1 VASGGTE
8 PDRAPRDE
16 DGPGKQPPRPGS
28 VRPTSRRLLVA
39 IAVLGVAIGV
49 TLVKA
54 VEAGGGVAPAV
65 SWLTLVAWAFL
76 AALLFAAARNTH
88 QRIQV
93 RRERVEASRA
103 VFLLMIGKASAYVGA
118 LCAGVYAGFA
128 LSFLQAMGSSG
139 PRNRVIMAGAAA
151 VVSVLVVT
159 AGLLLERACR
169 IPEDPDENP

>member
-1 VASGGTE
+1 M
-8 PDRAPRDE
+8 
-16 DGPGKQPPRPGS
+16 
-28 VRPTSRRLLVA
+28 RPTSRRLLVA

-54 VEAGGGVAPAV
+54 IEAGDGVAPTV

-76 AALLFAAARNTH
+76 AALLFVAARNTH

-103 VFLLMIGKASAYVGA
+103 VFLLMIGKASAFVGA
-118 LCAGVYAGFA
+118 LCTGVYAGFA
-128 LSFLQAMGSSG
+128 LSFLQAMGASG
-139 PRNRVIMAGAAA
+139 PRQRVVMAGIAA
-151 VVSVLVVT
+151 VISVLVVT

-169 IPEDPDENP
+169 IPEDPDETP

>member
-1 VASGGTE
+1 MVSGGTG
-8 PDRAPRDE
+8 PDRAP
-16 DGPGKQPPRPGS
+16 GAGKEPPRPGS

-39 IAVLGVAIGV
+39 IVVLGAAIGW

-54 VEAGGGVAPAV
+54 IESGGGVAPTV
-65 SWLTLVAWAFL
+65 SWLTLVAWGFL

-93 RRERVEASRA
+93 RRERIEPSRA
-103 VFLLMIGKASAYVGA
+103 VFLLLIGKASAFVGA

-128 LSFLQAMGSSG
+128 LSFLGALGSSG
-139 PRNRVIMAGAAA
+139 PRNRVITAGAAA
-151 VVSVLVVT
+151 VISVLVVV

-169 IPEDPDENP
+169 IPEDPEDTP

>member
-1 VASGGTE
+1 MVSGGTE
-8 PDRAPRDE
+8 PGRAPRD
-16 DGPGKQPPRPGS
+16 DSQGPPPGS

-39 IAVLGVAIGV
+39 IAVLGVAVGV

-54 VEAGGGVAPAV
+54 IESGGGVAPAV
-65 SWLTLVAWAFL
+65 SWLTLIAWAFL

-93 RRERVEASRA
+93 RRERIEPSRA
-103 VFLLMIGKASAYVGA
+103 VFLLMIGKASAFVGA
-118 LCAGVYAGFA
+118 LCTGVYAGFA

-169 IPEDPDENP
+169 IPEDPDETP

>member
-1 VASGGTE
+1 VVSGGTE
-8 PDRAPRDE
+8 PDRAPRNGDKPE
-16 DGPGKQPPRPGS
+16 PPPGS

-39 IAVLGVAIGV
+39 IAVLGVAVGL
-49 TLVKA
+49 TMVKA
-54 VEAGGGVAPAV
+54 VEARGGVAPAV
-65 SWLTLVAWAFL
+65 SWLTLIAWAFL

-88 QRIQV
+88 QRVQV
-93 RRERVEASRA
+93 RRERIEPSRA
-103 VFLLMIGKASAYVGA
+103 VFLLMIGKASAFVGA

-128 LSFLQAMGSSG
+128 LSFLQAVGSSG

-169 IPEDPDENP
+169 VPEDPDKTP

>member
-1 VASGGTE
+1 MVSGGPE
-8 PDRAPRDE
+8 PGRAP
-16 DGPGKQPPRPGS
+16 GKEPPRPGS
-28 VRPTSRRLLVA
+28 VRPTSRWLLVA
-39 IAVLGVAIGV
+39 IAVLGAAVGLTMVTAI
-49 TLVKA
+49 
-54 VEAGGGVAPAV
+54 ESGGGVAPAV

-93 RRERVEASRA
+93 RRERVEPSRA
-103 VFLLMIGKASAYVGA
+103 VFLLLIGKASAFVGA
-118 LCAGVYAGFA
+118 LCTGVYTGFA
-128 LSFLQAMGSSG
+128 LSFLEAVSSSG

-169 IPEDPDENP
+169 IPEDPDETP

>member
-1 VASGGTE
+1 MVSGGTE
-8 PDRAPRDE
+8 PDRAPRNGDKPE
-16 DGPGKQPPRPGS
+16 PPRPGS

-39 IAVLGVAIGV
+39 IAVLGIAVGL
-49 TLVKA
+49 TMVKA
-54 VEAGGGVAPAV
+54 IEAGGGIAPAV
-65 SWLTLVAWAFL
+65 SWLTLIAWGFL

-88 QRIQV
+88 QRVQV
-93 RRERVEASRA
+93 RRERIESSRA
-103 VFLLMIGKASAYVGA
+103 VFLLMIGKASAFVGA

-169 IPEDPDENP
+169 VPEDPDETP